1 MQVSGYGPYLQHVM
15 RDCKKNPAKTEINK
29 MKTYKD
35 NKLNH
40 VIGVGREDALEV
52 FLGGTYKN
60 INHKRKNSY
69 SSNSEDASTW
79 SCFDIISQL
88 KDAKKK
94 EILDEILDHSFCE
107 KDMKPKKFT
116 FADEVD
122 IEIEIGKVFKALSTN
137 EQTEL
142 DASIETK
149 TKIIFIEAKL
159 YSSIS
164 LESSS
169 QEFDQIVKKIR
180 VGLDYAERENKEFF
194 FIFLD
199 IAPRSELYK
208 FSTEKK
214 SLENAKIAPTR
225 KWKSVFWFNR
235 YKKNPKILK
244 QKLYNIKFSQSIES
258 VTENMGW
265 LTWNDLF
272 KITMRSLIEK

>member
-1 MQVSGYGPYLQHVM
+1 
-15 RDCKKNPAKTEINK
+15 
-29 MKTYKD
+29 MKIYKD
-35 NKLNH
+35 HKLNH
-40 VIGVGREDALEV
+40 VIGFGRENALEE
-52 FLGGTYKN
+52 FLNGTYKN
-60 INHKRKNSY
+60 VNHKRKNSY
-69 SSNSEDASTW
+69 SSNSEDAVTW

-88 KDAKKK
+88 PDLKKK
-94 EILDEILDHSFCE
+94 EILDEVLDHSFCE
-107 KDMKPKKFT
+107 EDMVKRDFSFKD
-116 FADEVD
+116 EID
-122 IEIEIGKVFKALSTN
+122 IKIEIGQVYKTLLKK

-149 TKIIFIEAKL
+149 AKVIFIEAKL

-180 VGLDYAERENKEFF
+180 VGLDYAESQNKEFF

-225 KWKSVFWFNR
+225 KWKNAFWFNR

-244 QKLYNIKFSQSIES
+244 QKLSNIKFSQSIES